1 VELLYIV
8 AFAVA
13 LSLDGFGVGV
23 AYGMRKIKI
32 PVMSLIVIS
41 LTSSTA
47 IGVSMLSGHMVS
59 RYVSKEFAEAVG
71 ALILIFVG
79 IWLLLQT
86 RKQNNNQISSGWDQA
101 NKNQETDSNHEP
113 LVKFKIKSLGVVI
126 QILREP
132 TVADIDKS
140 GYISTR
146 EAILLGLALAMD
158 ALGAGFGAAMSGF
171 SPMLTPL
178 VVGLVKFVLVNFG
191 LFMGRKYAANWLGS
205 KAAILPGWVLILLG
219 IGKVIKI

>member
-1 VELLYIV
+1 MELLSIA

-32 PVMSLIVIS
+32 PVLSLIVIS

-47 IGVSMLSGHMVS
+47 IGVSMLSGHLVS
-59 RYVSKEFAEAVG
+59 RFISNEFAESVG

-79 IWLLLQT
+79 IWLLIQT
-86 RKQNNNQISSGWDQA
+86 RKQNNNQGPPGRDQS
-101 NKNQETDSNHEP
+101 NINPEPDGNQEPIVN
-113 LVKFKIKSLGVVI
+113 FRIRFLGVVI

-132 TVADIDKS
+132 TVADFDKS
-140 GYISTR
+140 GCISAR

-171 SPMLTPL
+171 HPMLTPL
-178 VVGLVKFVLVNFG
+178 VVGLVKFVLVNLG
-191 LFMGRKYAANWLGS
+191 LFMGRNYAANWLGS
-205 KAAILPGWVLILLG
+205 RAAALPGWVLILLG
-219 IGKVIKI
+219 ISKVIRI